1 MNKWNNILV
10 LAAAAV
16 ISGISAQAGAAGATN
31 SSLAVTAR
39 PAGFLTPSNRRAP
52 RNVEAR
58 YGDLVERLC
67 ARATAHTGVSCPA
80 GLNHFDGPD
89 VIGMYLPHLRLNI
102 ILREVHNIVVAGSG
116 VDSLGA
122 NQDPWATFKIVSAA
136 ANVSIP
142 TPAAPDFVLPA
153 PLPSPLPSDV
163 PEPNTLFQGIIWNG
177 CVGVPATFDL
187 TLDSSIYRIST
198 GEVFGSV
205 HLVDE
210 VEGHGY
216 YNFKYTIRATD
227 EDGNVSDFVFSG
239 DADSI
244 CTTQAGF

>member
-1 MNKWNNILV
+1 M
-10 LAAAAV
+10 
-16 ISGISAQAGAAGATN
+16 
-31 SSLAVTAR
+31 
-39 PAGFLTPSNRRAP
+39 
-52 RNVEAR
+52 VE
-58 YGDLVERLC
+58 
-67 ARATAHTGVSCPA
+67 
-80 GLNHFDGPD
+80 
-89 VIGMYLPHLRLNI
+89 
-102 ILREVHNIVVAGSG
+102 GSG

-142 TPAAPDFVLPA
+142 TPAAPAYALPV
-153 PLPSPLPSDV
+153 PLPGDDPWIDI
-163 PEPNTLFQGIIWNG
+163 PEPNALFQGIIWNG
-177 CVGVPATFDL
+177 CVGIPATFDL

-239 DADSI
+239 DADSV
-244 CTTQAGF
+244 CTTQANF